1 MVLAMLYVICKKC
14 IKMSITCLSYYKNAS
29 VFLID
34 TFDICVRLKILST
47 NLIAVKKKPAEKSL
61 LSSVSKSQK
70 TVLLGNSVCS
80 NALWKNWALCK
91 KKKKK
96 KCVKFET
103 KSTPFEFC
111 FSQNALNLR
120 PSQRTLKNFLQ
131 RAL

>member
-1 MVLAMLYVICKKC
+1 MVFAMWYVICKKC

-34 TFDICVRLKILST
+34 TFDICVRFKILST
-47 NLIAVKKKPAEKSL
+47 NLIAVKMKPPKKSL

-80 NALWKNWALCK
+80 NAIWKNWALCQ
-91 KKKKK
+91 KK

-103 KSTPFEFC
+103 KSTPFEFR
-111 FSQNALNLR
+111 FSQNAFNLR
-120 PSQRTLKNFLQ
+120 PSQRSLKKKLQ
-131 RAL
+131 KAL